1 MSVYL
6 IVEIEV
12 RNQEMYRQYVEKVP
26 KVIAEFGGRYLSQ
39 GGRIR
44 PLSGDWNPERIVI
57 IEFPSLEQLQGCF
70 SSPAYQKIA
79 PFRTESTFSR
89 SIIVEGYIP
98 G

>member
-57 IEFPSLEQLQGCF
+57 REFPSLEQLQGCF
-70 SSPAYQKIA
+70 SPPAYQKIA
-79 PFRTESTFSR
+79 PSEPNQPF
-89 SIIVEGYIP
+89 P
-98 G
+98 GLL